1 MALVHIFV
9 NVPDSLDRGKR
20 LHIDMAPILPDEIW
34 RVANHS
40 LIVDLI
46 ALNFQNL
53 ACVTMPGASIRVFML
68 RLWTAYGNATVQKRP
83 RTYLGIP
90 LC

>member
-9 NVPDSLDRGKR
+9 NVLNSLDRSNR

-34 RVANHS
+34 RVANHP

-53 ACVTMPGASIRVFML
+53 AYVMTSGVSIRVFSYSGL
-68 RLWTAYGNATVQKRP
+68 CPKSVTGLENARRL
-83 RTYLGIP
+83 
-90 LC
+90 